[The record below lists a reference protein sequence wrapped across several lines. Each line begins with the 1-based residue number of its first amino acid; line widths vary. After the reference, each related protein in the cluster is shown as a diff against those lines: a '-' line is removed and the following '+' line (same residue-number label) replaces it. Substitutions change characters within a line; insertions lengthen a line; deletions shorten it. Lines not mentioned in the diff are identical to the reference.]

1 VILVVKTG
9 RGFFSW
15 REGVAVRVG
24 TAALGYRRECGFV
37 PAGCDPTPAA
47 GNHRFPGREC
57 RFISSPPTVL
67 CRWTGWNTTR
77 VVPRPTPQLTSAGAT
92 ALRVIQSGRRI
103 GCFLSL
109 CPGT

>member
-1 VILVVKTG
+1 MLSMRVAVRTAVRGVQNCNLRGATEPICSQVAGGSTRVILVGKTG

-67 CRWTGWNTTR
+67 CR
-77 VVPRPTPQLTSAGAT
+77 
-92 ALRVIQSGRRI
+92 
-103 GCFLSL
+103 
-109 CPGT
+109 